1 MLGFNQKKINSTS
14 SVTAAAVNLGSTRG
28 IGSTTRIFNFCV
40 ARTGNSQFC
49 LNQIFSILPPPQL
62 LYIYSKN
69 ITTRGSFDI
78 GDNIKKDTLNE
89 DFKNTDSEQLQ
100 KLFSDAGIPRPV
112 NENEPVEYTNIV
124 QGDKS
129 TADRIICSKWD
140 DWGCDTFDSFGNF
153 FFYDVLSEQYYFPLI
168 SPQNQ
173 PYGKLFSQT
182 FNVFDKSFSMIQ
194 GFPVRGIFKLDIS
207 VNDPNYLFRFGMY
220 GDFGSDSRS
229 EANIL
234 TYPYSLNGKQLTL
247 YYLYHRDR
255 TVDVESV
262 YIYFIPK
269 LISQNNSQTFFAE
282 DILGEDP
289 NNSEVYR
296 DNNLTVSVPVRYG
309 VIVYISK
316 GNDVRDWVIND
327 LGIN

>member
-1 MLGFNQKKINSTS
+1 MLGFNQKKFNSTS
-14 SVTAAAVNLGSTRG
+14 KVTAAAVNLGSTRG
-28 IGSTTRIFNFCV
+28 IGSTNRIFNFCV
-40 ARTGNSQFC
+40 ARTSNPQFC
-49 LNQIFSILPPPQL
+49 FNQIFSIPPPPQL

-69 ITTRGSFDI
+69 ITTQGCFDI
-78 GDNIKKDTLNE
+78 GDNLIKDMLNQV
-89 DFKNTDSEQLQ
+89 FQTTDSQTFQ
-100 KLFSDAGIPRPV
+100 TLFSDAGMQRPV
-112 NENEPVEYTNIV
+112 NDDPVADTNIV

-129 TADRIICSKWD
+129 TDDRIVCSIWS
-140 DWGCDTFDSFGNF
+140 DWGGDVLDFYGNF

-173 PYGKLFSQT
+173 PNGKLFSQT

-194 GFPVRGIFKLDIS
+194 GFPVRGIFKFDIS

-220 GDFGSDSRS
+220 GNFGSDSRS
-229 EANIL
+229 AANIL

-247 YYLYHRDR
+247 YYLYHRDS
-255 TVDVESV
+255 TIDTETV

-269 LISQNNSQTFFAE
+269 LVSQNNYLTFFAE
-282 DILGEDP
+282 DELEEDP
-289 NNSEVYR
+289 NNPGIYS
-296 DNNLTVSVPVRYG
+296 DDNLTVSVPVSYG
-309 VIVYISK
+309 VIVYISR

>member
-1 MLGFNQKKINSTS
+1 MLGFNQKKFNSTS
-14 SVTAAAVNLGSTRG
+14 RVTAPAVNLGSTRG

-40 ARTGNSQFC
+40 ARTGNPQFC
-49 LNQIFSILPPPQL
+49 LNQIFSIPPPPQL

-69 ITTRGSFDI
+69 ITTQSGFDI
-78 GDNIKKDTLNE
+78 GDNVIKDMFNQK
-89 DFKNTDSEQLQ
+89 FQNTDSQ
-100 KLFSDAGIPRPV
+100 KFQTLFSDAGMQRPV
-112 NENEPVEYTNIV
+112 NDDPVADTNIV

-129 TADRIICSKWD
+129 TGDRITCSIWS
-140 DWGCDTFDSFGNF
+140 DWGSDVFDSYGNF

-173 PYGKLFSQT
+173 PNGQLFNQT
-182 FNVFDKSFSMIQ
+182 FNVFDKTFSMIQ
-194 GFPVRGIFKLDIS
+194 GFPVRGIFKFDIS

-220 GDFGSDSRS
+220 GNFGSDSNS
-229 EANIL
+229 AANIL

-247 YYLYHRDR
+247 YYLYHRDK
-255 TVDVESV
+255 TKDTESV

-269 LISQNNSQTFFAE
+269 LVSQNNSQTFFAE
-282 DILGEDP
+282 DILEE
-289 NNSEVYR
+289 NSDE
-296 DNNLTVSVPVRYG
+296 NLSVSVPVSYG
-309 VIVYISK
+309 VIVYISR

>member
-1 MLGFNQKKINSTS
+1 MLGFNQKNFNSTS
-14 SVTAAAVNLGSTRG
+14 RVTAAAVNLGSTRG

-40 ARTGNSQFC
+40 AHTGNPQFC
-49 LNQIFSILPPPQL
+49 INQIFSISPPPQL

-78 GDNIKKDTLNE
+78 GDNVIKDMLNDE
-89 DFKNTDSEQLQ
+89 FQTIYSEVLQ

-112 NENEPVEYTNIV
+112 NETEPVEYTNIV

-129 TADRIICSKWD
+129 TADRIICSKWS
-140 DWGCDTFDSFGNF
+140 DWGGDVFDGYGNF

-173 PYGKLFSQT
+173 PNGKLFSQT

-194 GFPVRGIFKLDIS
+194 GFPVRGIFKFDIS

-220 GDFGSDSRS
+220 GNFGSDSNS
-229 EANIL
+229 AANIL

-247 YYLYHRDR
+247 YYLYHRDK
-255 TVDVESV
+255 TKDTESV

-269 LISQNNSQTFFAE
+269 LVSQNNSQTFFAE
-282 DILGEDP
+282 DILEE
-289 NNSEVYR
+289 NSDE
-296 DNNLTVSVPVRYG
+296 NLSVSVPVSYG
-309 VIVYISK
+309 VIVYISR

>member
-1 MLGFNQKKINSTS
+1 MLGFNQKNFNSTS
-14 SVTAAAVNLGSTRG
+14 RVTAAAVNLGSTRG

-40 ARTGNSQFC
+40 ARTGNPQFC
-49 LNQIFSILPPPQL
+49 LSQIFSIPPSPQL

-69 ITTRGSFDI
+69 ITTRGCFDI
-78 GDNIKKDTLNE
+78 GDNLIKDMFNDEFQTIY
-89 DFKNTDSEQLQ
+89 SEVLQ

-112 NENEPVEYTNIV
+112 NETEPVEYTNIV

-129 TADRIICSKWD
+129 TADRIICSKWS
-140 DWGCDTFDSFGNF
+140 DWGGDVFDGYGNF

-173 PYGKLFSQT
+173 PNGKLFSQT

-194 GFPVRGIFKLDIS
+194 GFPVRGIFKFDIS

-220 GDFGSDSRS
+220 GNFGSDSNS
-229 EANIL
+229 AANIL
-234 TYPYSLNGKQLTL
+234 THPYSLNGKQLTL
-247 YYLYHRDR
+247 YYLYHRDS
-255 TVDVESV
+255 TKDTETV

-282 DILGEDP
+282 DILEE
-289 NNSEVYR
+289 NSDE
-296 DNNLTVSVPVRYG
+296 NLSVSVPVSYG
-309 VIVYISK
+309 VIVYISR